1 MCLLNDTSLV
11 QDPFQSPTES
21 DIEDEGNEMLLIED
35 DDVDIC

>member
-1 MCLLNDTSLV
+1 MCLLNGTSLD

-21 DIEDEGNEMLLIED
+21 EIEDAGNETLLIED